1 MQNNK
6 IKKLFWMI
14 PCFALSVSSIF
25 FTSCEDDDISGSV
38 VDMPA
43 TDLWDTTEIGKYIY
57 ENYTLPYNIRVI
69 YRWEDNRQ
77 DFGKYLVPPKE
88 EKVVPFLSM
97 LKRVWM
103 DPYVQITANTSQ
115 PNFLRTY
122 VPKEILVT
130 GSKAINSDGSVTLGF
145 AESGRQIQLYDVN
158 NLSIENEDDF
168 VMFFHT
174 MHHEFAHILQQTN
187 KDYDTEYRVLT
198 KGGYTSS
205 WMNTTNDAA
214 REEGFITA
222 YAKSSV
228 EEDFVEMLSIM
239 LVNSPAAWNYLID
252 QIKSADARH
261 ALREKERIMIE
272 WMRDVWEIDMY
283 KFQQLVYTSIEKEM
297 NLDENTDLIHDG
309 NFIIGEIINGEIVLK

>member
-1 MQNNK
+1 
-6 IKKLFWMI
+6 MI
-14 PCFALSVSSIF
+14 PCLMLGVSSFF
-25 FTSCEDDDISGSV
+25 FTSCDDDISGSV
-38 VDMPA
+38 VDMPESEM
-43 TDLWDTTEIGKYIY
+43 WDTTEIGKYIY
-57 ENYTLPYNIRVI
+57 TNYTLPYNIRVI

-77 DFGKYLVPPKE
+77 DMGKYLVPAKE
-88 EKVVPFLSM
+88 EKIIPFLSM

-103 DPYVQITANTSQ
+103 DPYVEITKNTSE
-115 PNFLRTY
+115 PDFLRTY

-158 NLSIENEDDF
+158 NLSVENENDF

-205 WMNTTNDAA
+205 WMNTTNDLA

-228 EEDFVEMLSIM
+228 DEDFVEMLSIK

-252 QIKSADARH
+252 RIESETARDI
-261 ALREKERIMIE
+261 LREKERIMTE
-272 WMRDVWEIDMY
+272 WMRDVWEIDVE
-283 KFQQLVYTSIEKEM
+283 KFQQLVYIAIEKEM
-297 NLDENTDLIHDG
+297 SVAEGVDLIHDG
-309 NFIIGEIINGEIVLK
+309 NYIIGKIINGEIVLE